1 MFAFFIR
8 MFQSVGA
15 WLGAASIASAT
26 LEIAK
31 WASWKVLLTAFWFT
45 GVYVLFNNLLV
56 YAMNMIAA
64 MMPSVYGV
72 DAPVNSL
79 SMQLSGIGA
88 YMAQHLMLVESFS
101 ALMTG
106 VSLAVVRMFL
116 PWPIGRQYQY
126 SKNIQNT

>member
-1 MFAFFIR
+1 MLAFFLR

-45 GVYVLFNNLLV
+45 GVYILFNNLLV
-56 YAMNMIAA
+56 YAMNMIAD
-64 MMPSVYGV
+64 MMPDVYGGN
-72 DAPVNSL
+72 APVSTL
-79 SMQLSGIGA
+79 SMQLTGIGA

-101 ALMTG
+101 ALMSG
-106 VSLAVVRMFL
+106 LSLAVVRIFL
-116 PWPIGRQYQY
+116 PWPIGR
-126 SKNIQNT
+126 